1 MILKPSEKQR
11 EMPTGTKKTKKPP
24 PDPALKP
31 QNLKDTF
38 RKFCLLTSVRGVPRV
53 VKSHSVVWKI
63 IWAVSVLTFLGMSL
77 KQTGELV
84 KDYLTWPKRQIH
96 IIHETEKRPF
106 PSTTLCSLQPL
117 SSGWSKMVE
126 KNGTTAIDEYFDT
139 IRKYVDNVTNADD
152 KSIWNSMASIKGYYQ
167 NTDREIAKSLG
178 PDQDTLINNCN
189 FIVVEGSEHKTMSCG
204 RIIMYEHPEYLNCY
218 TISMNSLEEQ
228 MNATSVTI
236 LIFLDDF
243 TYPDYPSISIQDQMA
258 QMHGVKVRL
267 HGFNTFPRLDFEDIL
282 VPAGMAAEVELRTTY
297 LNFLSE
303 PHGDCDHDININL
316 TNLYNDMY
324 IYSMGACDDMC
335 RQRSIMKQC
344 KCKDPTLPAPVG
356 TDMTKFPYCGFLEK
370 NTTKVLERLK
380 CLNKMLSLKQE
391 TINDENKCICP
402 QPCYATKYIPNLT
415 MAVWP
420 HESFHLAVYENYIKN
435 KSYAPHFDIYRSI
448 KSKMKSNRSEAY
460 KELRKHDLIK
470 RNFVKLTVKRHDFRV
485 TKITEVPLITPTHLL
500 SSVGGALS
508 FWLGI
513 TVVTLVELL
522 ELLWDIVK
530 IGILKKIWQL
540 IRPRLPGNSRADQ
553 ENDVNNQYKR
563 PSFENQY
570 STKL

>member
-1 MILKPSEKQR
+1 
-11 EMPTGTKKTKKPP
+11 
-24 PDPALKP
+24 
-31 QNLKDTF
+31 
-38 RKFCLLTSVRGVPRV
+38 
-53 VKSHSVVWKI
+53 
-63 IWAVSVLTFLGMSL
+63 MSL
-77 KQTGELV
+77 KQTGDLV
-84 KDYLTWPKRQIH
+84 EDFLHWPKRQIH

-139 IRKYVDNVTNADD
+139 IQSYVDTATGAHN

-178 PDQDTLINNCN
+178 PDQDTLINNCH
-189 FIVVEGSEHKTMSCG
+189 FIVVQGSEHKQVPCG
-204 RIIMYEHPEYLNCY
+204 RIDMYEHPEYLNCY

-243 TYPDYPSISIQDQMA
+243 TYPDYPTITIQDQMA

-267 HGFNTFPRLDFEDIL
+267 HGFNAYPRLDFEDIL

-303 PHGDCDHDININL
+303 PHGDCISDININL
-316 TNLYNDMY
+316 TNLFNDMY
-324 IYSMGACDDMC
+324 VYSMGACDDMC
-335 RQRSIMKQC
+335 RQLSIMRIC
-344 KCKDPTLPAPVG
+344 KCKDPTLPAPLG
-356 TDMTKFPYCGFLEK
+356 YDMTKYPYCGRLEK
-370 NTTKVLERLK
+370 NKDKVLRRLQ

-391 TINDENKCICP
+391 TITDDNHCSCP
-402 QPCYATKYIPNLT
+402 QPCFATKYIPNLT

-435 KSYAPHFDIYRSI
+435 KSYAHHFDIYESI
-448 KSKMKSNRSEAY
+448 KSKMKSNRGEAY
-460 KELRKHDLIK
+460 KELRKYDLIK

-485 TKITEVPLITPTHLL
+485 TKITEVPLISGTHLL

-522 ELLWDIVK
+522 ELFWDCLK
-530 IGILKKIWQL
+530 IGVLKKIRQL
-540 IRPRLPGNSRADQ
+540 CCPKKAGQPVSTDQ
-553 ENDVNNQYKR
+553 ENDVNNQYR
-563 PSFENQY
+563 RAPYENTF